1 MADGQMTIRQMTAAD
16 LPVVEALRR
25 AENWNQTLQ
34 DLKRFL
40 QYEPEGCF
48 VACWDRA
55 AVGTVT
61 TTAYG
66 TELGWIGMMLVHS
79 AYRRRGI
86 ASALIERSLDYLRGK
101 HVRCIK
107 LDATPAGEP
116 VYARL
121 GFEAEWQFER
131 WERPGPAAPVIQV
144 PVQPPFDT
152 PADDAAIFGAN
163 RSIWLKQLAKDSRVV
178 QRDNAFG
185 MLRAGSR
192 AAYLGPV
199 IADNPRIAAEIIR
212 ELLGMTAGHI
222 FWDVP
227 TPNANAVRLA
237 KDLGFR
243 PIRQLLRM
251 WTGLPNPGDVSRQ
264 YAIAD
269 PATG

>member
-1 MADGQMTIRQMTAAD
+1 
-16 LPVVEALRR
+16 
-25 AENWNQTLQ
+25 
-34 DLKRFL
+34 
-40 QYEPEGCF
+40 
-48 VACWDRA
+48 
-55 AVGTVT
+55 
-61 TTAYG
+61 
-66 TELGWIGMMLVHS
+66 MMLVHS
-79 AYRRRGI
+79 DYRRRGI
-86 ASALIERSLDYLRGK
+86 ASALIERSLDCLRGK

-107 LDATPAGEP
+107 LDATPVGEP

-121 GFEAEWQFER
+121 GFQAEWQFER
-131 WERPGPAAPVIQV
+131 WERPGPAAPVMEIPIQS
-144 PVQPPFDT
+144 PFET

-163 RSIWLKQLAKDSRVV
+163 RSVWLKLLAKDSCVI

-199 IADNPRIAAEIIR
+199 IADNPQIAAKIIC
-212 ELLGMTAGHI
+212 ELLDTIGGPV

-227 TPNANAVRLA
+227 TPNAHAVRHA
-237 KDLGFR
+237 KNLGFR

-251 WTGLPNPGDVSRQ
+251 WTGEPNAGDVSRQ

>member
-1 MADGQMTIRQMTAAD
+1 MPGSGLTIRQMKAGD

-25 AENWNQTLQ
+25 AENWNQTPQ
-34 DLKRFL
+34 DLERFL
-40 QYEPEGCF
+40 RYEPDGCF
-48 VACWDRA
+48 LACWDGA

-66 TELGWIGMMLVHS
+66 TDLGWIGMMLVH
-79 AYRRRGI
+79 ADYRRRGI
-86 ASALIERSLDYLRGK
+86 ASMLIQTSLEYLRAK
-101 HVRCIK
+101 NVACIK

-121 GFEAEWQFER
+121 GFQAEWEFER
-131 WERPGPAAPVIQV
+131 WERPGSSAPLVEMTSQNS
-144 PVQPPFDT
+144 FET
-152 PADDAAIFGAN
+152 PASDSQIFGAN
-163 RSIWLKQLAKDSRVV
+163 RSAWLGLLAKDSQVI

-185 MLRAGSR
+185 MLRAGFR

-199 IADNPRIAAEIIR
+199 IADHAQTAAEIIH
-212 ELLGMTAGHI
+212 ELLGSIEGHI

-227 TPNANAVRLA
+227 TPNPSAVRIA
-237 KDLGFR
+237 KKCGFR
-243 PIRQLLRM
+243 PIRKLLRM
-251 WTGLPNPGDVSRQ
+251 WTGQPNVGDVSRQ